1 MAELKDLSTEV
12 LGVKFPTPVLL
23 SSSPVSNT
31 AEMIGRAFD
40 RGFGGVA
47 YKTLGFYKTKIIHPS
62 PRMAKYNYGNKKLIG
77 LQNV

>member
-1 MAELKDLSTEV
+1 MSGLRDLSIEM

-40 RGFGGVA
+40 SGFGGVA
-47 YKTLGFYKTKIIHPS
+47 YKTLGFDKTKIIHPS
-62 PRMAKYNYGNKKLIG
+62 PRMAKYHYGNKK
-77 LQNV
+77 